1 MKLQNIMLSRHYHYS
16 KFFLIRIVMLE
27 RVEHLGE
34 STEEELLGYNA
45 TYLRIKV
52 I

>member
-1 MKLQNIMLSRHYHYS
+1 MLSRHYHYS
-16 KFFLIRIVMLE
+16 KFFLTRIETLE
-27 RVEHLGE
+27 TVEHLGE
-34 STEEELLGYNA
+34 SAEEELLGYNA